1 MPKNRKSTK
10 KLEDVLVRKKE
21 SIWKKADKKE
31 INAIFKYAEDY
42 KEFMKFAKTE
52 RETVDKV
59 VEIARAHG
67 FKSLEEYKELK
78 PGDRVY
84 QVNKGKSIILAVAG
98 KRDIYEGLN
107 IITAHLDSPRLDLK
121 QLPLYED
128 GETEIALLKTHY
140 YGGIKKYQWVA
151 FPLAI
156 HGIVITRDGKRVN
169 INIGENPDDPVFV
182 IPDLLPHLAR
192 NVQGERK
199 LFDGIKGEELNIIV
213 GSIPVNDDDV
223 KQKVK
228 VAVLEYL
235 NKKYGIVEED
245 FVSAELEAVPALAP
259 MDSGFDRSFVL
270 AYGQDD
276 RACVYTALTALME
289 LDKPDRWC
297 AAVFFDKEEIGSAGN
312 TSATSYFFENFV
324 AELCGKVA
332 GERAN
337 CDVHA
342 VLENSKA
349 LSGDVD
355 AGVDPTYKEVHDLNN
370 AAKMGHGVVLTKY
383 TGTGG
388 KYSANDA
395 HAEFVGKVRG
405 IFNKAGV
412 AWQSAELGKVD
423 EGGGGTVSKYL
434 AVYNMDIVDC
444 GPAVLSMHAPI
455 EITSKADLYHTHLAY
470 LAFYKEME

>member
-1 MPKNRKSTK
+1 MPNAKKKSKKIEEVLLRK
-10 KLEDVLVRKKE
+10 RE
-21 SIWKKADKKE
+21 SIWKKATKKD
-31 INAIFKYAEDY
+31 IDTFFKYAEGY
-42 KEFMKFAKTE
+42 KDFMKAAKTE
-52 RETVDKV
+52 RETVAKV
-59 VEIARAHG
+59 VELARTNG
-67 FKSLEEYKELK
+67 FREISEFKQIK
-78 PGDRVY
+78 PGDRFY
-84 QVNKGKSIILAVAG
+84 EVNKDKMIILGVAG
-98 KRDIYEGLN
+98 KKSIDEGLN

-128 GETEIALLKTHY
+128 GETEIALFKTHY
-140 YGGIKKYQWVA
+140 YGGIKKYHWVA

-156 HGIVITRDGKRVN
+156 HGVVYTKDGKKVS
-169 INIGENPDDPVFV
+169 IEIGEKAGDPVFI

-213 GSIPVNDDDV
+213 GSIPVQDEDV

-228 VAVLEYL
+228 VAVLDYL
-235 NKKYGIVEED
+235 NKNYGIVEED
-245 FVSAELEAVPALAP
+245 FVSAELEAVPAVAP

-276 RACVYTALTALME
+276 RVCVYTALTALME
-289 LDKPDRWC
+289 LEKPDKWC
-297 AAVFFDKEEIGSAGN
+297 LAVFYDKEEIGSAGN

-324 AELCGKVA
+324 ANLCMMCTEQHCG
-332 GERAN
+332 
-337 CDVHA
+337 CDVKS
-342 VLENSKA
+342 VLERSKA

-370 AAKMGHGVVLTKY
+370 AAKMGYGIVVTKY
-383 TGTGG
+383 TGVGG

-395 HAEFVGKVRG
+395 HAEYMGKVRQ

-423 EGGGGTVSKYL
+423 EGGGGTVAKYL
-434 AVYNMDIVDC
+434 AMYNMDIVDC
-444 GPAVLSMHAPI
+444 GPAVLSMHAPL

-470 LAFYKEME
+470 LAFYENMD